1 MTIGLEET
9 SHHIFDYAVEAELQ
23 FLRRM
28 GANTN
33 IAFACT
39 NLGAFEALLF
49 IIKNRET
56 GVPVYQTL
64 ANVSTSFCGPAGVNN
79 RLKALRNLG
88 LLEVRPGVK
97 KSQICLVPTE
107 KLLKEL
113 GPILCDRYQGRALE

>member
-1 MTIGLEET
+1 MTNALQIK
-9 SHHIFDYAVEAELQ
+9 SHHALDYAVETELQ
-23 FLRRM
+23 FIRRM
-28 GANTN
+28 GSNTD

-49 IIKNRET
+49 IIQNRET
-56 GVPVYQTL
+56 GVPIYETL

-88 LLEVRPGVK
+88 LLEARSGVK

-107 KLLKEL
+107 KLLNEL
-113 GPILCDRYQGRALE
+113 SPILCDRYQSRVL